1 LYGLEQQAIEVDGKS
16 EDDPEFSAVVA
27 RKVEQNLASVGQ
39 HAGRLAACIRAY
51 HEAQFQQDYGEAR
64 GVLDWLSGEAK
75 VSAAVKRFAGVSG
88 QIDNSDAFVFL
99 RGLLEL
105 MRMAGHAGLFL
116 VLDEVEIVLRMRRP
130 ERMKSLEVLRQ
141 LVDAVDQNEFPG
153 LHLLVTGTPDFFDS
167 THGVAGLEPLHE
179 RLKVD
184 FRPGTPDNLRQAQ
197 IRLQPFDR
205 ERLMKVASRV
215 RELYPA
221 KADLQAR
228 VPEAFVRHMVEQVTR
243 GFGGQVD
250 VVPRLFL
257 REFVNMLDLVD
268 QRPDYDPQKA
278 WRFEPGTVGVELKP
292 EEEVALM
299 ASPVREVLI

>member
-1 LYGLEQQAIEVDGKS
+1 
-16 EDDPEFSAVVA
+16 
-27 RKVEQNLASVGQ
+27 
-39 HAGRLAACIRAY
+39 
-51 HEAQFQQDYGEAR
+51 
-64 GVLDWLSGEAK
+64 
-75 VSAAVKRFAGVSG
+75 
-88 QIDNSDAFVFL
+88 
-99 RGLLEL
+99 
-105 MRMAGHAGLFL
+105 AGHPGLFL

-205 ERLMKVASRV
+205 ERLMKVAGRV

-221 KADLQAR
+221 KTDLQAR
-228 VPEAFVRHMVEQVTR
+228 VPETFVRHMVEQVTR
-243 GFGGQVD
+243 GFGGQVE

-257 REFVNMLDLVD
+257 REFVNVLDLVD
-268 QRPDYDPQKA
+268 QRPDYDPQRA
-278 WRFEPGTVGVELKP
+278 WRFEPSVGVELKP